1 MLLIVVPNN
10 LEWKGAPIKAL
21 LINYTPIANQ
31 RKADGKN
38 FQASRAQIK

>member
-21 LINYTPIANQ
+21 LINYTPIAN
-31 RKADGKN
+31 D
-38 FQASRAQIK
+38 SES